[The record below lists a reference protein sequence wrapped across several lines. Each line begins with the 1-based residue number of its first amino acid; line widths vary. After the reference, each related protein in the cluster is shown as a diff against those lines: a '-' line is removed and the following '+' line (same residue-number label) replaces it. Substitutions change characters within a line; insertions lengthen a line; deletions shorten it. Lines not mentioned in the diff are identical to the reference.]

1 MWQGAGQWGYAS
13 LTQVPASVVRMAA
26 WAAGALAR
34 IWNWAK
40 KDLFGPTVFYPFFF
54 SFFFSISIPF
64 YFEIFKVKF
73 DSDLIFKIQ
82 STIKNQHMM
91 QYSFYFIYLFII
103 LHK

>member
-1 MWQGAGQWGYAS
+1 MRQGAGQWGHAS
-13 LTQVPASVVRMAA
+13 LTQVPASVVR

-34 IWNWAK
+34 IWNWAE
-40 KDLFGPTVFYPFFF
+40 KDLFGPTVFCPFSF

-64 YFEIFKVKF
+64 YFFEIFKVKF

-82 STIKNQHMM
+82 STIKKQHVM